1 MKRFL
6 ALIMVAVMLTATS
19 FSVLAEDA
27 TPVAQTA
34 SEEVISVM
42 LDGNYIEFDV
52 QPALINDRTMV
63 PVRAIFEALG
73 ASVEWIEETQ
83 TVVSEMGDTKVTLAI
98 NNTVLNKN
106 GEEIILDVPAQ
117 LVGTRTLVPLRAISE
132 AYGCTVMWNGYKN
145 TAVIVSDLDTTGII
159 TVNDETVSMAYFN
172 YVLSQIEAY
181 AMQSF
186 NADTEY
192 LKNSWNAGLGD
203 TTFGRY
209 IIDSA
214 LEQCVFTKSNAQAA
228 KAKGLKLTEADEKT
242 ISDNCAY
249 IVEQYKNYDE
259 NFLASMYTTEEGIK
273 AFVTDNV
280 YADKYY
286 DFVMDEGDMSDKEIK
301 KYLDDNYIR
310 AKHILFSNVD
320 MQTGMPLSEEEVAA
334 KKKLAEQTLET
345 LRKKGNF
352 DKLME
357 ELSEDPGSKAQPE
370 GYLFTKGDMVQS
382 FEKAAYA
389 LKVDGLSG
397 IVESEYG
404 YHIIK
409 RVKNGEYTESDI
421 LSVKEFLV
429 NDKITAAMNS
439 NKANAKLTSAENM
452 IDNVIPVGLD

>member
-1 MKRFL
+1 
-6 ALIMVAVMLTATS
+6 
-19 FSVLAEDA
+19 
-27 TPVAQTA
+27 
-34 SEEVISVM
+34 
-42 LDGNYIEFDV
+42 
-52 QPALINDRTMV
+52 
-63 PVRAIFEALG
+63 
-73 ASVEWIEETQ
+73 
-83 TVVSEMGDTKVTLAI
+83 
-98 NNTVLNKN
+98 
-106 GEEIILDVPAQ
+106 
-117 LVGTRTLVPLRAISE
+117 
-132 AYGCTVMWNGYKN
+132 
-145 TAVIVSDLDTTGII
+145 
-159 TVNDETVSMAYFN
+159 
-172 YVLSQIEAY
+172 
-181 AMQSF
+181 MQSF

-310 AKHILFSNVD
+310 AKHSLFSNVD